1 MSRTRRNFS
10 AKFKSELVI
19 ELLKGE
25 KDLNT
30 IATENNIQPN
40 LLRNWKKE
48 FLDKASVVFNDTRED
63 NLKEKLALERKEK
76 AEYAKKVGQLTMQV
90 DWLKKNLKKHLD
102 LTTRVNL
109 VQNLLKTK
117 ELPVKTGATLLDI
130 NRTSVYYKG
139 MPISQDPTHFNPCFY
154 GLFFL
159 QRYSERNHLISSS
172 LFIPLTINSPYIHFV
187 VFLLIFLLIWI

>member
-40 LLRNWKKE
+40 LLRNRKKE
-48 FLDKASVVFNDTRED
+48 FLDKASVVFDDTRED
-63 NLKEKLALERKEK
+63 NLKEKLALECKEK

-109 VQNLLKTK
+109 VQSLLKTK
-117 ELPVKTGATLLDI
+117 ELPVKTGAVLLDI

-139 MPISQDPTHFNPCFY
+139 TPISQEELECKAVIDRLHTDNPAW
-154 GLFFL
+154 GAR
-159 QRYSERNHLISSS
+159 QMSSQ
-172 LFIPLTINSPYIHFV
+172 LKMRGHHRLAAGKLAVI
-187 VFLLIFLLIWI
+187 